1 MVEVPGWFLIVLG
14 VAIFA
19 GASRRRRRG
28 VAFLHDGDR
37 RPLLAVPESPA
48 TDN

>member
-1 MVEVPGWFLIVLG
+1 MIEVPGWFFFVLG

-19 GASRRRRRG
+19 AASRRRRG

-37 RPLLAVPESPA
+37 RPLLAVPESRA

>member
-19 GASRRRRRG
+19 AGESKAARRG
-28 VAFLHDGDR
+28 V
-37 RPLLAVPESPA
+37 PA
-48 TDN
+48 